1 MSLSQGMS
9 NKLQYL
15 CNGENTSFTVI
26 LLNTKNFPEHQH
38 QTRYETMTDQVKTR
52 LFSND
57 TWTHIKTWILL

>member
-1 MSLSQGMS
+1 MSISQGMS

-15 CNGENTSFTVI
+15 RNGENTSFTVF

-57 TWTHIKTWILL
+57 V